1 MKEGY
6 LQMKI
11 TEFNDKCTQ
20 LEQLLSMEDSKI
32 HLLQEKVG
40 DYKEIIKKLHDIQE
54 FKNQTITEIRKENET
69 ILKNQ
74 IEQVSQ
80 RLSEL
85 LKELTTSKQ
94 DKINQTLHLL
104 QKREEEIIKQTELLD
119 KHTKELIFLLEH
131 NEILM
136 MKLVNR
142 KVLTEHD
149 IIEMQRR
156 ATKKSETTE

>member
-20 LEQLLSMEDSKI
+20 LEQMLSLEDSKI
-32 HLLQEKVG
+32 RLLQEKVG
-40 DYKEIIKKLHDIQE
+40 EYKDVIKKLQDIQE

-69 ILKNQ
+69 VLKNQ
-74 IEQVSQ
+74 TEQISQ
-80 RLSEL
+80 RLSKL
-85 LKELTTSKQ
+85 LKELTTSKE
-94 DKINQTLHLL
+94 DKLNQTLQLL
-104 QKREEEIIKQTELLD
+104 QKREEEISKQTELLD

-149 IIEMQRR
+149 VIEMQRR
-156 ATKKSETTE
+156 ATKKAETTD